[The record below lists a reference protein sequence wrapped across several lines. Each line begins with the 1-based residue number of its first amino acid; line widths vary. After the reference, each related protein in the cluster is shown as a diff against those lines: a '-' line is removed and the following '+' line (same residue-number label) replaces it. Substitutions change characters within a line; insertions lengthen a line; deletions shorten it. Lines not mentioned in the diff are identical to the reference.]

1 MLSRVTV
8 CLLRG
13 LISVCMCSVYVWCVC
28 VCTHVCRVTPVEEV
42 RGQLCGVG
50 ILSSPLCGFWE
61 PNSGHQVCTA
71 SIFYLLSHP
80 LAPTGALSFVFLR
93 QDAMSSGWPQ
103 TPCEARTGFERLPD
117 LTVSTF

>member
-1 MLSRVTV
+1 M
-8 CLLRG
+8 
-13 LISVCMCSVYVWCVC
+13 
-28 VCTHVCRVTPVEEV
+28 CRVTPVEEV

-71 SIFYLLSHP
+71 SVFYLLSHP

-103 TPCEARTGFERLPD
+103 TPCEARAGFERLPD
-117 LTVSTF
+117 LTVSTFEVPGLHLYNTTPDKKNYGFFFLYS